1 MKTLRLARGE
11 ALSEEALSEKVPA
24 RADRSARLAEA
35 TGGKE
40 S

>member
-11 ALSEEALSEKVPA
+11 ALSEEALSEKA
-24 RADRSARLAEA
+24 LERTDRTARLAEA
-35 TGGKE
+35 TGRKN